1 LYVTQIPGGQV
12 TGVRIGNCPADDAVR
27 RSIEAAVLRAS
38 PLPMPAN
45 QALFERNLRFVFKPE
60 E

>member
-1 LYVTQIPGGQV
+1 
-12 TGVRIGNCPADDAVR
+12 VRIGSCPADDAVR